1 MQQIHHKTIEDL
13 EFNTLLVYLSQL
25 AITDL
30 GKDKILQIKPFT
42 DRDKIITYLS
52 QTNEYLSSIENQ
64 NYIPAHNFD
73 EITNEI
79 RFLAIENSVLEIN
92 SFRKIKNISE
102 IVNSHILFFQ
112 KFNDY
117 YPNLSLL
124 IQNIPLEEQICIA
137 INKIIDKFGEIKNE
151 ASEKLAQIRSEMGVL
166 KTKINQSFVRALT
179 EYNSQDYLDDI
190 RESVIENRRVLAVKA
205 MHRRRVKGSVLGSSK
220 TGSIVYI
227 EPQETEQYSREL
239 SHLIYEEKEEI
250 KKILRKLTDFIRP
263 YGQLLQEYQKYLV
276 EIDIISAKALLA
288 GQMNAL
294 LPEISEE
301 KIVELR
307 QAYHPLL
314 YLNNKKSQ
322 KPTFP
327 QDILLT
333 DQQRIIVISGPN
345 AGGKSITLKTIGLL
359 QLMLQSG
366 MLIPVHRLSKLCIFE
381 RILTDIGDNQSIEN
395 HLSTYSY
402 RLKNMNYFLRKC
414 NDKTLFLI
422 DEFGTGSDPELGGA
436 LAEVFLEEFYHR
448 KAFGVITTHYANLK
462 ILANELPYA
471 VNANMLFN
479 DKTLEPIYK
488 LIIGEAGSS
497 FTFEVAQKNGIPFS
511 LINRAKKKI
520 EKQKVRFDSTI
531 ARLQKERSLMEKT
544 TNSLKEEEVKARE
557 EAKKL
562 EILNDKIQTKLT
574 NYQELY
580 DNNQKMIYLGNKIND
595 ISEKYFETKQ
605 RRPLIAEFLKIV
617 ETENSKRKAK
627 TREQKKK
634 EEEIKKTI
642 EQEVSKE
649 IKIIREQ
656 KKTEKKIKEITEKTE
671 KIQLQRALKVGDRV
685 RIKDSK
691 SVGSID
697 KIEKGK
703 ALINYGL
710 FTTLVAISELELV
723 QKMS

>member
-333 DQQRIIVISGPN
+333 DEQRIIVISGPN

-471 VNANMLFN
+471 INANMLFN

-562 EILNDKIQTKLT
+562 EILNDKIQAKLT

>member
-42 DRDKIITYLS
+42 DRDKIITYLF